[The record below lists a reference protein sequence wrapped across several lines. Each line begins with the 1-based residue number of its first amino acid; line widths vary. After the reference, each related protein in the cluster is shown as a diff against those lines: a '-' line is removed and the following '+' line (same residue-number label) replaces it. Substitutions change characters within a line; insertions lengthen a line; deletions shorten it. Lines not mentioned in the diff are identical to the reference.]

1 VSSPSC
7 ISQQLKLILWNN
19 SRTENRS
26 HCLVRVTNVE
36 RDFLLVNN
44 IWWVDFIIWSGVEDR
59 NLLF

>member
-1 VSSPSC
+1 VNSLSR
-7 ISQQLKLILWNN
+7 ISQQLKFDLWNS

-26 HCLVRVTNVE
+26 HCLVRVTDVE
-36 RDFLLVNN
+36 RNFLLVND

>member
-1 VSSPSC
+1 VNSLGC
-7 ISQQLKLILWNN
+7 ISQQLKLVLWNN

-26 HCLVRVTNVE
+26 HCLVRVTDVE
-36 RDFLLVNN
+36 RDFLLVND

>member
-1 VSSPSC
+1 VNSLGF
-7 ISQQLKLILWNN
+7 ISQQLKFNLWNN

-26 HCLVRVTNVE
+26 HCLIRVTNVG
-36 RDFLLVNN
+36 RDFFLVND